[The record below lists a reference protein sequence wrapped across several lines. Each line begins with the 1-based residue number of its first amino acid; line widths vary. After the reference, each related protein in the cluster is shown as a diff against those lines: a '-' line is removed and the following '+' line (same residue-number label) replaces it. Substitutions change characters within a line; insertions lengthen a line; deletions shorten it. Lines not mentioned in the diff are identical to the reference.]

1 MASRQRSPTPGTLR
15 RTICFLDIDDVLC
28 LNSPYGGYDAAAA
41 LAAERPPKRGA
52 RGATPAG
59 LWDSLFDA
67 AACGHLRRIH
77 DEFCPLYV
85 LTTSWWQALG
95 EKRLRETLARGGL
108 QWVVDSLHPD
118 AVTPKIKGRKNRWAE
133 IQAWLGA
140 HPESRWIALDDE
152 LSGTGLDLELHG
164 EHGPFIVLCKE
175 ALGLREAEYL
185 RLRTAFMRRRDDN
198 SGVQL

>member
-1 MASRQRSPTPGTLR
+1 M
-15 RTICFLDIDDVLC
+15 
-28 LNSPYGGYDAAAA
+28 
-41 LAAERPPKRGA
+41 
-52 RGATPAG
+52 
-59 LWDSLFDA
+59 
-67 AACGHLRRIH
+67 
-77 DEFCPLYV
+77 

-108 QWVVDSLHPD
+108 KWVVDSLHPG

-140 HPESRWIALDDE
+140 HPESRWVALDDE

-185 RLRTAFMRRRDDN
+185 RLRAACFLRNEKEAGRER
-198 SGVQL
+198 S